1 MWNQIRGG
9 GINPRSELD
18 QRMRKL
24 TFQHKAGGLRRWD
37 WYKAQGNTGCR
48 LMDGEREM
56 SACAAFTC
64 RRELSIDKKIPE
76 EWFSASSSW
85 LLSPHCV
92 YFLDA
97 PAPDLSSQWQTV
109 PRCRCLPSLYF
120 PGVPTMHSD
129 YLCSLSRAVV
139 PSCVAPPKN
148 ITFSWVRLL
157 FNLTLQAHKHTQT
170 RLPRGTL
177 PTRSTLWPSG
187 GPFSCPPCLCE
198 LHSFI
203 S

>member
-1 MWNQIRGG
+1 
-9 GINPRSELD
+9 
-18 QRMRKL
+18 
-24 TFQHKAGGLRRWD
+24 
-37 WYKAQGNTGCR
+37 
-48 LMDGEREM
+48 MDGEREM

-64 RRELSIDKKIPE
+64 RRELSINKKIPE
-76 EWFSASSSW
+76 EWFSVSSSW

-92 YFLDA
+92 SFLDA
-97 PAPDLSSQWQTV
+97 PAPDFSSQWQTV

-157 FNLTLQAHKHTQT
+157 FNFTVSSPFRYRRTNTHRHVSLATHFLLGPHSDPAEAPLAALRACVSFTHSYHKLLSLTITVKH
-170 RLPRGTL
+170 
-177 PTRSTLWPSG
+177 
-187 GPFSCPPCLCE
+187 
-198 LHSFI
+198 
-203 S
+203 